1 MGITTTTIMITANRP
16 ARTDTDGRK
25 TMRTSLKLI
34 AGVGLALIAA
44 PAAQAHGV
52 GLHSHGLAAGL
63 GHPFAGLDHMLAM
76 TAAGVFAA
84 QQGGR
89 ALWAVPATF
98 ATLLVAGGAMAMLGV
113 ALPGVEAGILASLVA
128 LGLLVAGVARL
139 PLGTGLGLVGVAA
152 LFHGHAHGSELPLAT
167 SPLSYGVGFTLA
179 SLVLM
184 GAGMTLG
191 LVARQSSVREK
202 LLRAGG
208 VAMAATGL
216 ALLAA

>member
-1 MGITTTTIMITANRP
+1 
-16 ARTDTDGRK
+16 
-25 TMRTSLKLI
+25 MRTSLKLI

-63 GHPFAGLDHMLAM
+63 GHPFAGLDHVLAM
-76 TAAGVFAA
+76 TAVGAYAA

-89 ALWAVPATF
+89 ALWAVPAAF

-139 PLGTGLGLVGVAA
+139 PLGAGLGLVSVAA
-152 LFHGHAHGSELPLAT
+152 LFHGHAHGAELPLGTMPVTYA
-167 SPLSYGVGFTLA
+167 VGFSLA

-184 GAGMTLG
+184 GAGMALG
-191 LVARQSSVREK
+191 LGARHSGVREK

>member
-1 MGITTTTIMITANRP
+1 
-16 ARTDTDGRK
+16 
-25 TMRTSLKLI
+25 MRTSLKLI

-52 GLHSHGLAAGL
+52 GVHSHDLVAGL
-63 GHPFAGLDHMLAM
+63 GHPFAGFDHLLAM
-76 TAAGVFAA
+76 TAVGVFAA
-84 QQGGR
+84 RQGGR
-89 ALWAVPATF
+89 ALWAVPAAF
-98 ATLLVAGGAMAMLGV
+98 ATLLVAGGAMAVLGV
-113 ALPGVEAGILASLVA
+113 ALPGVEVGILASLVA
-128 LGLLVAGVARL
+128 LGLLVAGAARL
-139 PLGTGLGLVGVAA
+139 PLGAGLGVASVAA

-167 SPLSYGVGFTLA
+167 SPLGYGLGILLA

-184 GAGMTLG
+184 GAGMALG
-191 LVARQSSVREK
+191 LGTQHSGVREK